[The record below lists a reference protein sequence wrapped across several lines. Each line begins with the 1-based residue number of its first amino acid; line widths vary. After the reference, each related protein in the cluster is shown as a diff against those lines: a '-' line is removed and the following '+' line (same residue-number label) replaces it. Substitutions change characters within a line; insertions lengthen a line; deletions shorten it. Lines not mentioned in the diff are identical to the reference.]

1 MKTYYQNDTTIS
13 KAYNLALSS
22 CVESPNLTI
31 SRNSIKF
38 PYAILSFTDGL
49 IMPLY
54 APQICEV
61 PSRFKNDYE
70 NCLSCYGDDDK
81 FGFKDIDDIRLNSL
95 AMIIDDTLEIERGFM
110 ILNSEKQHLRFSE
123 LALQNSFLR
132 KDGKEYIVKSGLSE
146 EIIYFLNNNFSIT
159 PSSALLTNLWEYIND
174 DNLEF
179 NQDLKRDLFAF
190 NEIDFRKSD
199 KPLNV
204 FNAEFKSALIFEICE
219 HFVNN
224 GNF

>member
-1 MKTYYQNDTTIS
+1 MKTYYQNDTTIN

-31 SRNSIKF
+31 SRNNIKF

-70 NCLSCYGDDDK
+70 NCLSCYSDDDK
-81 FGFKDIDDIRLNSL
+81 FGFRDIDIRLDSL
-95 AMIIDDTLEIERGFM
+95 AMIIDDTLEIDGGFM

-146 EIIYFLNNNFSIT
+146 EIIYVLNNNFSIT
-159 PSSALLTNLWEYIND
+159 PSSVLLTDLWEYIND

-179 NQDLKRDLFAF
+179 NQDLKKDLFAF
-190 NEIDFRKSD
+190 GEIDFRKSD

-219 HFVNN
+219 YFANN